1 MRSAVEG
8 EFIELVNGAVRVVGI
23 PDAVIGLA
31 VVRAVQAG
39 RIVGVVQL
47 CAVRAEEVIE
57 LADARGVV
65 VMELCLLPGLV
76 ADAEEPAIR
85 VVDQLGE
92 VFDRSVLVLA
102 ADAGQA
108 VKDLVCRAPAFAV
121 RGVEVDA
128 VITIINAV
136 AVGVLCIGQDAVAEE
151 GLVAVVVRYGEVQK
165 KN

>member
-23 PDAVIGLA
+23 PDAVVGLA
-31 VVRAVQAG
+31 VVRAVQAD

-85 VVDQLGE
+85 VVDQRGE
-92 VFDRSVLVLA
+92 AFVRSALVLA
-102 ADAGQA
+102 VDAGQA
-108 VKDLVCRAPAFAV
+108 VKDLVCRRQLLPS
-121 RGVEVDA
+121 GVSK
-128 VITIINAV
+128 
-136 AVGVLCIGQDAVAEE
+136 LMP
-151 GLVAVVVRYGEVQK
+151 L
-165 KN
+165 

>member
-1 MRSAVEG
+1 MRSTVEG

-76 ADAEEPAIR
+76 ADAEEPA
-85 VVDQLGE
+85 
-92 VFDRSVLVLA
+92 SA
-102 ADAGQA
+102 S
-108 VKDLVCRAPAFAV
+108 
-121 RGVEVDA
+121 
-128 VITIINAV
+128 
-136 AVGVLCIGQDAVAEE
+136 
-151 GLVAVVVRYGEVQK
+151 
-165 KN
+165 